1 MAVVCRFNEFGNA
14 VALKLSR
21 RFIAQARVHAR
32 SVVPALDVSKY
43 ALLGL
48 IAGRKV
54 LPVGLFDFQR
64 VPETFHWRI
73 VKTIARTAHRLAHG
87 LLQ

>member
-1 MAVVCRFNEFGNA
+1 MAVVCRFNGFGNA

-48 IAGRKV
+48 IAGHKILHVGQAAAGGFFQSIRAV
-54 LPVGLFDFQR
+54 LVC
-64 VPETFHWRI
+64 
-73 VKTIARTAHRLAHG
+73 
-87 LLQ
+87 